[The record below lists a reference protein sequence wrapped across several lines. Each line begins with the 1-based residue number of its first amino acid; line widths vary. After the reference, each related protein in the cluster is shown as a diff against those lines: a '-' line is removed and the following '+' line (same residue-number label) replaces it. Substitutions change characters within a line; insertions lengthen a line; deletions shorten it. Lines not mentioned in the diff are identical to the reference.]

1 MKSPDCLEFKPEE
14 IEGLINRLSAKSLQE
29 GDYSLLT
36 DLLRAMIW
44 LSFSLKEKEL
54 SIKRLRSIFGIKT
67 ESAKK
72 LLQLAHGR
80 SLEQNNAGG
89 ENSENEKGKKNSDKE
104 GGKSKNHGHRP
115 SSDYS
120 EAKIFNIAHETLKK
134 GSVCP
139 DCLKG
144 KVHQLKP
151 GAVIRIVGQP
161 WLQVELYRPERLRCS
176 LCGKVFTAA
185 LPSEVADKSRADIS
199 AKAIVTLLKYRGGV
213 PFYRQGQIQEILEA
227 PISASEIWHMTE
239 DVANAVQP
247 VYAALCR
254 EAANGELV
262 HNDDTVAK
270 ILSRMKELKES
281 AEKPERIGT
290 FTSCIVAHLNSIG
303 AKIGLLFTGWK
314 HAGENL
320 DDLLQKRS
328 AELPPPIQ
336 ECDALSRNVPRNH
349 DTQVGNCLAH
359 LRRKF
364 YELVEVWPQEV
375 TRIIGEFSS
384 LFANDHAA
392 PEDPNKRLEWHQ
404 KYSAPVMNRLK
415 DYSNSLVDQRKVE
428 PNSSMGKAIAYL
440 NNHWEAFTLFLRV
453 PGVPLTNNASERL
466 IKRAVLN
473 RKNAYFFRNE
483 TGAKIADILMSIM
496 ETCVLNKVNPHSFLI
511 AIQKYQED
519 VRRDPTLWLP
529 WTYQARLKEL
539 QSG

>member
-1 MKSPDCLEFKPEE
+1 M
-14 IEGLINRLSAKSLQE
+14 
-29 GDYSLLT
+29 
-36 DLLRAMIW
+36 
-44 LSFSLKEKEL
+44 
-54 SIKRLRSIFGIKT
+54 
-67 ESAKK
+67 
-72 LLQLAHGR
+72 QLAHGK
-80 SLEQNNAGG
+80 SLGQNNGVR
-89 ENSENEKGKKNSDKE
+89 ENSDDGKGEKDSDKE
-104 GGKSKNHGHRP
+104 DKTPDGKTNNHGHRP

-120 EAKIFNIAHETLKK
+120 EAKVFNIAHEALKK
-134 GSVCP
+134 GDICP

-185 LPSEVADKSRADIS
+185 LPSGIVDESRADIS
-199 AKAIVTLLKYRGGV
+199 AKAIVTVLKYRGGV
-213 PFYRQGQIQEILEA
+213 PFYRQGQIQEILDT
-227 PISASEIWHMTE
+227 PISASEIWQMTE
-239 DVANAVQP
+239 DVADAVQP
-247 VYAALCR
+247 IYAALCR
-254 EAANGELV
+254 EAANAELV
-262 HNDDTVAK
+262 HNDDTTVK
-270 ILSRMKELKES
+270 ILSRMKELKGS
-281 AEKPERIGT
+281 DEKPERTGT
-290 FTSCIVAHLNSIG
+290 FTSCIVAHLNSVG

-336 ECDALSRNVPRNH
+336 ECDALSRNVPGNH
-349 DTQVGNCLAH
+349 DTQLGNCLAH

-364 YELVEVWPQEV
+364 YELVEIWPQEV
-375 TRIIGEFSS
+375 TRIIGEFSY

-392 PEDPNKRLEWHQ
+392 PEDPNKRFEWHQ
-404 KYSAPVMNRLK
+404 EYSAPIMKRLK
-415 DYSNSLVDQRKVE
+415 DYCNSLIDQRKVE

-440 NNHWEAFTLFLRV
+440 NNHWEEFTLFLRV

-483 TGAKIADILMSIM
+483 TGAKIADILMSVM
-496 ETCVLNKVNPHSFLI
+496 ETCVLNEVNPHSFLI

-519 VRRDPTLWLP
+519 VRRDPTVWLP
-529 WTYQARLKEL
+529 WAYKARLKEL
-539 QSG
+539 QSD